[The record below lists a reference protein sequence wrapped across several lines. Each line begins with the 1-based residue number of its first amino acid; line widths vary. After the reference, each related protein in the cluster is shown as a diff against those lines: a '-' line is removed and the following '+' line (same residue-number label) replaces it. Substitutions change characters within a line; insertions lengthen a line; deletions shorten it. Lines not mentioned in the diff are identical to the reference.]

1 MNIRRTLIVA
11 AAIGLSTALAACGT
25 GTSGTG
31 TKPASNELTVW
42 FPGNSQVEID
52 LVKETLVPEFEKQTS
67 SKVTVTYVDWPNLSP
82 KLTTAFASGTTP
94 DVWGH
99 GTAAA
104 AGFVAN
110 DRVAALDDRIEAL
123 SAADKDD
130 LGALF
135 EQGVVKNK
143 HYLMPLSGTGTLL
156 VYRKD
161 LLQAAGVDPA
171 SLTTWEA
178 VRAAA
183 EKVKTADRSGVLL
196 LTSPIAD
203 EQSFISLLTS
213 ASGSMLSEDGRTA
226 EFNSAA
232 GVEALS
238 YMVSLY
244 QGKNAVAT
252 GVGDD
257 YISRPP
263 AQQPLALGT
272 AAITSF
278 GPSQLLQL
286 VKAKPDLADKL
297 GVLPPP
303 KLGTGQQGRAFGGMG
318 TGLFIS
324 KDSKNQDLAWKFLQ
338 FMASPDV
345 SNQYAEVIGSI
356 PTRKSARTGD
366 YVRNNPLLETF
377 LSSQPAY
384 VANPNVPAWVEVRD
398 VLSRYLQQALAGKVA
413 PKDALDKAAEEVK
426 PLLERS

>member
-1 MNIRRTLIVA
+1 MNLRRTLTAV
-11 AAIGLSTALAACGT
+11 AAIGLSTALVACGT
-25 GTSGTG
+25 GTTSTGSGG
-31 TKPASNELTVW
+31 DSGPKELTVW

-52 LVKETLVPEFEKQTS
+52 LVTKTLVPRFEKETS

-104 AGFVAN
+104 AGFAAN
-110 DRVAALDDRIEAL
+110 DRVLPLDDRI
-123 SAADKDD
+123 AAMSDKAD
-130 LGALF
+130 LGGLF
-135 EQGVVKNK
+135 DQGVVDGK

-161 LLQAAGVDPA
+161 LLQEAGVNPATLTSWESVYDAAGKMKA
-171 SLTTWEA
+171 
-178 VRAAA
+178 
-183 EKVKTADRSGVLL
+183 KNRSGVLIA
-196 LTSPIAD
+196 TSPIAD
-203 EQSFISLLTS
+203 EQSFIALLTS
-213 ASGSMLSEDGRTA
+213 AAGRMLSADGKSA
-226 EFNSAA
+226 EFNSPA
-232 GVEALS
+232 GVQALT

-244 QGKNAVAT
+244 QGDGAVAT

-257 YISRPP
+257 YLSRPP

-272 AAITSF
+272 AGITQL

-286 VKAKPDLADKL
+286 VKAKPDLAGKL
-297 GVLPPP
+297 GVLAPPS
-303 KLGTGQQGRAFGGMG
+303 LGGQPGHAFGGVG

-338 FMASPDV
+338 FMASPEV

-356 PTRKSARTGD
+356 PIRQSARSSA
-366 YVRNNPLLETF
+366 YVTKNPLLTTF
-377 LSSQPAY
+377 LAAQPAY
-384 VANPNVPAWVEVRD
+384 VANPNVPAWVQVRD

-413 PKDALDKAAEEVK
+413 PKDALDKAAREVK
-426 PLLERS
+426 PLLEGS